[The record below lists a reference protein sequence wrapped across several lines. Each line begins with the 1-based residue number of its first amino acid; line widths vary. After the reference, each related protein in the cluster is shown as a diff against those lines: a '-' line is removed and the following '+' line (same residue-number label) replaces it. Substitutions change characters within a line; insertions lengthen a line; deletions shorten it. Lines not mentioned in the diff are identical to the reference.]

1 MRSNKEEECR
11 IDPQRV
17 QQYFDAKAYAWSAG
31 RQTDAALIRI
41 VLKQL
46 EIGSGSRVLDIAC
59 GTGVLFPYYRECGA
73 HVTGIDI
80 SAGMIAAARK
90 KYQDDPAVTLVCA
103 DVCRMN
109 FSREFDACVIF
120 DSLPHFP
127 DIPLLFQTAAGSL
140 KAGGRLCVLFDH
152 SRRWINGHHE
162 GLEAIARALLALRE
176 LEAMLPPT
184 LETETAEEDE
194 THYLLCA
201 RRKTADAVLQ

>member
-1 MRSNKEEECR
+1 MRSEGEACR

-17 QQYFDAKAYAWSAG
+17 QQYFDAKADAWAAG
-31 RQTDAALIRI
+31 RQPDETLIRA

-73 HVTGIDI
+73 RVTGIDI

-90 KYQDDPAVTLVCA
+90 KYQDDPAITLVCA
-103 DVCRMN
+103 DACRMP

-127 DIPLLFQTAAGSL
+127 DLALLFQTAAGSL
-140 KAGGRLCVLFDH
+140 KTGGRLCVLFDH
-152 SRRWINGHHE
+152 SRSWINGHHE
-162 GLEAIARALLALRE
+162 GLEAIARDLPALRD
-176 LEAMLPPT
+176 LEVLLPAE

-201 RRKTADAVLQ
+201 RRKPADAVIQ